1 MKKLR
6 LRVKRIKPIGY
17 VILAIALVFILGT
30 ACSIEL
36 EVLSIREALGCVLIE
51 LAALV
56 AGYKLVW
63 HMPAYILV
71 NENKKNKKRGR
82 RRHGNATSKSDQSN
96 PT

>member
-6 LRVKRIKPIGY
+6 LRIKRIKAIGY
-17 VILAIALVFILGT
+17 VILAIALIFMLGT
-30 ACSIEL
+30 VCSIEL
-36 EVLSIREALGCVLIE
+36 EVLSIKEALGCVLIE
-51 LAALV
+51 LAALA

-71 NENKKNKKRGR
+71 SENKKGR
-82 RRHGNATSKSDQSN
+82 RKQHNATNKFDQSN